1 MNFTINVQTNIR
13 AFEKKLGAFAHKQLP
28 FATAQALSE
37 LGKMVVDAEQANEK
51 KVLDR
56 PRPFTTGAIGV
67 RKANKARMEATVF
80 VKDITAAYLLPYQF
94 GGKNVLNSKALL
106 KPVEAVKDLDEF
118 GNLPRNFLRKLKGR
132 ADIFVGTV
140 QTKAGPVNGVW
151 QRDMSVDLELPLT
164 TRAGKVRQA
173 KHRLNTSGRL
183 VLLVKFTDA
192 HPAKQ
197 YLDWFGVAERTV
209 AKNFNRAMGRALA
222 RAIASAR

>member
-1 MNFTINVQTNIR
+1 MTIAFNVQTNIR
-13 AFEKKLGAFAHKQLP
+13 AFEKKLSAFAYKQLP
-28 FATAQALSE
+28 FATAQALTE
-37 LGKMVVDAEQANEK
+37 LGQLVVSAEQANEK

-80 VKDITAAYLLPYQF
+80 VKDITAAYLEPYQF
-94 GGKNVLNSKALL
+94 GGTNKLNSKALL

-132 ADIFVGTV
+132 ADIFVGVV
-140 QTKAGPVNGVW
+140 QTRSGPVNGVW

-164 TRAGKVRQA
+164 TRGGKVRQA

-183 VLLVKFTDA
+183 ILLVKFTDA

-197 YLDWFGVAERTV
+197 YLDWFGVAQRTI
-209 AKNFNRAMGRALA
+209 AKNFNRAMGKALA
-222 RAIASAR
+222 RAIASAK

>member
-1 MNFTINVQTNIR
+1 MTFDLNIQTNIR
-13 AFEKKLGAFAHKQLP
+13 AFEKKLDAFAHKQLP
-28 FATAQALSE
+28 FATAQALTA
-37 LGKMVVDAEQANEK
+37 LGQVVVGAEQENER

-67 RKANKARMEATVF
+67 RKASKARMEATVF
-80 VKDITAAYLLPYQF
+80 VKDITAGYLFPYQF
-94 GGKNVLNSKALL
+94 GGKNKLNSKALL

-151 QRDMSVDLELPLT
+151 QRDTSVDLELPLA
-164 TRAGKVRQA
+164 TRTGKLRVA
-173 KHRLNTSGRL
+173 KHRMNTSGRL
-183 VLLVKFTDA
+183 ILLVKFTDA

-209 AKNFNRAMGRALA
+209 AKNFNRVMGKALA
-222 RAIASAR
+222 RAIATAK